1 MMRRLISIPFL
12 LALVLLMGSPTAAV
26 ADTHTPTDRVR
37 SQIETQGFT
46 ITEMHRTW
54 LGRVRIT
61 AVNSQFEREIVFR
74 PATGEILRDHW
85 EPRDEEEDPS
95 DDD

>member
-1 MMRRLISIPFL
+1 MMRSLLSISCL
-12 LALVLLMGSPTAAV
+12 LAILVIFGMTTSSV
-26 ADTHTPTDRVR
+26 AEHHTPTDRVR

-85 EPRDEEEDPS
+85 EARDEEEEAS